1 MNACVKQLRHLPA
14 LEVGCFRLLFS
25 VVASYVGLR
34 RLGVAPFG
42 QHYRLLINRGS
53 TGALALGCYFVGPA
67 AAAAGHGCYPAIP
80 GLVLAGVG
88 LNA

>member
-25 VVASYVGLR
+25 VVVSYVGLR

-42 QHYRLLINRGS
+42 QHYRLLINRSS
-53 TGALALGCYFVGPA
+53 TGALVCCFVGPA